1 MARRVFFSF
10 HYEADVW
17 RAGQI
22 RNSWVTKADR
32 EAAGFWDAADWESIK
47 RGGESAIR
55 QWINRQLTGTTVT
68 AVLIGAQTAHRP
80 YVQYE
85 IQRSWDVDNGIFGI
99 YIDGIRDANQQ
110 AGMRGP
116 DPFAMLGFTG
126 IRTYNWVADN
136 GYANLGQWVEAAF
149 RQPRNR
155 G

>member
-17 RAGQI
+17 RAGQV
-22 RNSWVTKADR
+22 RNSWITKPDR
-32 EAAGFWDAADWESIK
+32 EAAGFWDAADWESVK
-47 RGGESAIR
+47 RGGDAAIR
-55 QWINRQLTGTTVT
+55 QWINRQLNGTTVT

-85 IQRSWDVDNGIFGI
+85 IQRSWDVDNGLFGI
-99 YIDGIRDANQQ
+99 YISGMRDSNQL

-116 DPFAMLGFTG
+116 DPFPMLGFTG
-126 IRTYNWVADN
+126 IRTYDWVTDN

-149 RQPRNR
+149 NQPRNR